1 MPQEHMVMDFFYTT
15 SNAYDFSDVCYPLG
29 YGSVRTQTQIGYSW
43 YQETRDD
50 HIYRYFV
57 WSATVRM
64 IDYSDIFADPINLGI
79 EIPGGQAYSYY
90 HTWTNSRQLA
100 DADWVMIE

>member
-1 MPQEHMVMDFFYTT
+1 
-15 SNAYDFSDVCYPLG
+15 
-29 YGSVRTQTQIGYSW
+29 
-43 YQETRDD
+43 
-50 HIYRYFV
+50 
-57 WSATVRM
+57 M